1 MSHHRQ
7 KRDLAARHVH
17 MGLVDEA
24 HAFGLEKLDLL
35 VGASK
40 CESRR
45 NFTVLFDYAVAG
57 DDAGFRIDMERVA
70 HNPGKALVADRLGD
84 LAVGSDIADGDLF
97 DCLVDFVENAHVPAP
112 MDCSESKIERKEPS
126 VM

>member
-24 HAFGLEKLDLL
+24 HAFGLEKLHLAVLAAESKRFRDL
-35 VGASK
+35 AIA
-40 CESRR
+40 
-45 NFTVLFDYAVAG
+45 FDYAVAG
-57 DDAGFRIDMERVA
+57 DDAGLRIDMERVA
-70 HNPGKALVADRLGD
+70 HDPGKALVADRLGD

-97 DCLVDFVENAHVPAP
+97 YHLVDFVENAHS
-112 MDCSESKIERKEPS
+112 DCFITSQCP
-126 VM
+126 